1 MIPYLEVDGME
12 TQCAVSHMTLFST
25 ESLIEPD
32 FMSIDLMDD
41 EGFSRDPSGWGRE
54 T

>member
-1 MIPYLEVDGME
+1 MG
-12 TQCAVSHMTLFST
+12 TQCAVSQMTLFFI

-41 EGFSRDPSGWGRE
+41 EGFF
-54 T
+54 